1 LVCRIRY
8 TVAVGY
14 AAMLLRTARTRAGL
28 SQAELARRAGVS
40 RPVVNAYERG
50 SREPGVNVL
59 QRLIAAA
66 GGHLDVSSRGDIDI
80 DRNARILAQVL
91 DLAEELPSRR
101 RGQLTFPPLHRLA
114 AG

>member
-1 LVCRIRY
+1 MSVSS
-8 TVAVGY
+8 
-14 AAMLLRTARTRAGL
+14 AARLLRTARTRAGL

-50 SREPGVNVL
+50 SREPGAEVL
-59 QRLIAAA
+59 ERLVAAA
-66 GGHLDVSSRGDIDI
+66 GAHLHVSSRREVDA
-80 DRNARILAQVL
+80 DRNARILTQVL

-101 RGQLTFPPLHRLA
+101 RGQLTFPPLHRLD